1 MTLLLKYFGE
11 CTIRVTVL
19 LEGIDKTGRGARTG
33 NCLVKPGIGRL
44 HVFCQNNEAG
54 FKVSVK

>member
-1 MTLLLKYFGE
+1 VTLLLEYFGE

-33 NCLVKPGIGRL
+33 DCLVKPGIGRL

-54 FKVSVK
+54 LR